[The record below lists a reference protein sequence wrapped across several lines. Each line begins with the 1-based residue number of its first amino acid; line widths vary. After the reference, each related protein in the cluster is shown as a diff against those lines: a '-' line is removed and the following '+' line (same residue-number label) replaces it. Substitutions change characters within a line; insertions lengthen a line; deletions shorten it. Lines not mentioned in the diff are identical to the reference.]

1 MPTFKLR
8 DDLSAEEMTRL
19 NTRRKHVAYH
29 EAGHAVIG
37 LRLGFV
43 VRKVTIEPKALTLG
57 NVEAQV
63 GEASSNRC
71 VDRDAADIKFA
82 LAGPLEEQLV
92 SPDPFDVLVA
102 NGSGKDWR
110 SAKRT
115 ARQLNLPR
123 EAEILIVMLALDTA
137 ALVQQN
143 REAIVR
149 VAAALLERETLTG
162 DDLRSLMEGRQG

>member
-1 MPTFKLR
+1 MPTFRLR

-43 VRKVTIEPKALTLG
+43 VRKVTIKPRALTLG
-57 NVEAQV
+57 NVEAKV

-82 LAGPLEEQLV
+82 LAGPLAEQLV
-92 SPDPFDVLVA
+92 SPDPFDVLIA

-110 SAKRT
+110 CAKRT
-115 ARQLNLPR
+115 ARQLNTQR
-123 EAEILIVMLALDTA
+123 EAEVLIVMLALETKT
-137 ALVQQN
+137 LV
-143 REAIVR
+143 EEHKDAIVR
-149 VAAALLERETLTG
+149 VATALLERETLTG
-162 DDLRSLMEGRQG
+162 DDLRSLIDGRQG